1 MLRICDQRSNAVDA
15 ESECSNCNVAR
26 ILKTVTPFA
35 RRCRMR
41 SFECPNVAA
50 FLGSWLLAVVLQK
63 PRRRLT
69 GRPLGKRRGDLSRCL
84 DAGID
89 RRGLLARRAPED
101 EPKSCCQMK
110 PRKVGND
117 HSTTRLCCPMA
128 ALSSSS
134 KALAL
139 ASPSFRRPTST

>member
-1 MLRICDQRSNAVDA
+1 MDA

-89 RRGLLARRAPED
+89 RRSCHGNIGTIKIGGRMYPFGL
-101 EPKSCCQMK
+101 
-110 PRKVGND
+110 
-117 HSTTRLCCPMA
+117 
-128 ALSSSS
+128 
-134 KALAL
+134 
-139 ASPSFRRPTST
+139 